1 MAKTQKPTADIHK
14 QQRRTA
20 KKAAAGKSSAPDY
33 DYDVVIVGGGLSG
46 GTMAALLGTHGFR
59 VACIDRETPVTQLE
73 DVFDGRTTAISWGS
87 QKVMAEAGVWALLQ
101 KNACPIRTIDI
112 LDGGSP
118 VLLRF
123 GAEEVGGRSFGWIL
137 ENRLIRK
144 ALFDRMAAIKTVTH
158 IAPAQIVSM
167 TREDDGITITLKD
180 GQICAAPLIIGAD
193 GRNSFT
199 RDWAGIGTRSWS
211 YEQRAVVCT
220 VTHEHPHNNVAVEH
234 FRDQGPFATLP
245 MTPDKEGR
253 HRSSVVWT
261 EHCADKDSAL
271 HYPQDVFDAA
281 LTARFPDNYGRVRQ
295 TGGRFSYPLGLQ
307 HAHEYIAPRVALIAE
322 AAHGIHP
329 IAGQGLN
336 MGFRDVA
343 ALCEC
348 LIAARAAAD
357 DLGADSVLSAYQQ
370 KRRFDNMAMAGAT
383 DGLNRLF
390 SNKLMPLPVLRKAG
404 LKMVARIPVAKK
416 FFMHQAMGAAGLL
429 PDLIRD
435 AKS

>member
-1 MAKTQKPTADIHK
+1 MAPTRKKTTDIHNHP
-14 QQRRTA
+14 RR
-20 KKAAAGKSSAPDY
+20 SAEEFDA
-33 DYDVVIVGGGLSG
+33 VIIGGGLSG
-46 GTMAALLGTHGFR
+46 GTMAALLGSNGFR
-59 VACIDRETPVTQLE
+59 VACIDREIPTAQLE
-73 DVFDGRTTAISWGS
+73 NEFDGRTTAISWGS
-87 QKVMAEAGVWALLQ
+87 QKVMEAAGVWPLLK

-123 GAEEVGGRSFGWIL
+123 GAEEVGNQSFGWIL

-144 ALFDRMAAIKTVTH
+144 ALFERMQSLKTVTH
-158 IAPAQIVSM
+158 AAPAQIASM
-167 TREDDGITITLKD
+167 DRQDDAVTVMLKD
-180 GQICAAPLIIGAD
+180 GQKFIAPLLIGAD

-199 RDWAGIGTRSWS
+199 REWAGIGTRGWS
-211 YEQRAVVCT
+211 YEQRAIVCT
-220 VTHEHPHNNVAVEH
+220 VTHERPHNNVAVEH

-245 MTPDKEGR
+245 MTPGAKGE

-261 EHCADKDSAL
+261 EHGAEKDSAL

-281 LTARFPDNYGRVRQ
+281 LTARFPENYGRVKQ
-295 TGGRFSYPLGLQ
+295 IGGRFTYPLGLQ
-307 HAHEYIAPRVALIAE
+307 HAHCYIAPRVALIAE

-348 LIAARAAAD
+348 LVSARD
-357 DLGADSVLSAYQQ
+357 TGADFGSDNVLSLYQR
-370 KRRFDNMAMAGAT
+370 KRRFDNMAMAAAT
-383 DGLNRLF
+383 DSLNRLF
-390 SNKLMPLPVLRKAG
+390 SNKVMPLPILRKAG
-404 LKMVARIPVAKK
+404 LKMVARIPLAKK

-435 AKS
+435 AKI

>member
-1 MAKTQKPTADIHK
+1 MAPTRKKTADIHNHP
-14 QQRRTA
+14 RRIAT
-20 KKAAAGKSSAPDY
+20 KATKPRDKDASDF
-33 DYDVVIVGGGLSG
+33 DVLIVGGGLSG
-46 GTMAALLGTHGFR
+46 GTMAALLGTQGFK
-59 VACIDRETPVTQLE
+59 VACIDREIPVTQLE
-73 DVFDGRTTAISWGS
+73 EEFDGRTTAISWGS
-87 QKVMAEAGVWALLQ
+87 QKVMQGAGVWPDLK
-101 KNACPIRTIDI
+101 KNTCPIRTIDI
-112 LDGGSP
+112 LDGNSP

-123 GAEEVGGRSFGWIL
+123 GAEEVGNQSFGWII

-144 ALFDRMAAIKTVTH
+144 ALFDRMQGLKNVTH
-158 IAPAQIVSM
+158 VAPAQIVSLD
-167 TREDDGITITLKD
+167 RDDSAVRATLKD
-180 GQICAAPLIIGAD
+180 GRRFSAPLVIGAD

-199 RDWAGIGTRSWS
+199 REWAGIGTRGWM
-211 YEQRAVVCT
+211 YEQRAVICT
-220 VTHEHPHNNVAVEH
+220 VTHERPHNNVAVEH

-245 MTPDKEGR
+245 MTPDKDGR

-271 HYPQDVFDAA
+271 HYPKDVFDAA

-307 HAHEYIAPRVALIAE
+307 HAHTYIAPRVALIAE

-348 LIAARAAAD
+348 LVAARDAGT
-357 DLGADSVLSAYQQ
+357 DLGDDTMLETYQRQ
-370 KRRFDNMAMAGAT
+370 RRFDNMAMAGAT

-390 SNKLMPLPVLRKAG
+390 SNNITPLPGLRKVG
-404 LKMVARIPVAKK
+404 LRMVARIPVAKK

-429 PDLIRD
+429 PDLIRE
-435 AKS
+435 AKSS